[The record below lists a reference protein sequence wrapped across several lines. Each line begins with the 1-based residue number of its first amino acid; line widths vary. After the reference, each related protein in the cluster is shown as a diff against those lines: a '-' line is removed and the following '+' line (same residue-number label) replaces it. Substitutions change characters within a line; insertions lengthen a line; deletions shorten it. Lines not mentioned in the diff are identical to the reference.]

1 VNCRSDRKGDKWQV
15 TSGKCQVSRARCHA
29 FTLIEL
35 LTVIS
40 ILGIIAALT
49 VPALKEFGKADASV
63 GATQQ
68 LLRDVGRARQL
79 ALADRTTVY
88 MVFVPMNFFTN
99 TTWLGQLTPAQQ
111 SVASNLCDYQ
121 LTGYTFVAY
130 GALGDQPGNHQWH
143 YLTPWQNLPQGT
155 FIAPWKFNGAYS
167 PLPTPNPFTFYD
179 PANSPGT
186 FFNIYSFNYS
196 PIIPFPTETATNNNN
211 IFLPY
216 IAFNY
221 LGQLVQAFNA
231 FDQDYTGSGVDI
243 PLVRGSVMAAI
254 NPATKALQFGAPQII
269 ETPAGNGT
277 NITFNVLHIDPL
289 TGRATMLY
297 HQVQ

>member
-1 VNCRSDRKGDKWQV
+1 MSVDMTPSAKAASRSACRRSP
-15 TSGKCQVSRARCHA
+15 RAARVVRRHTGG

-49 VPALKEFGKADASV
+49 VPALKEFGKSDASV

-88 MVFVPMNFFTN
+88 MVFVPMSFWTN
-99 TTWLGQLTPAQQ
+99 TAWYNEFNKMTVPQQ
-111 SVASNLCDYQ
+111 MASSNLCDDQ
-121 LTGYTFVAY
+121 LSGYTFVAY

-143 YLTPWQNLPQGT
+143 YLAPWQNLPQGT
-155 FIAPWKFNGAYS
+155 FIAPWKFTQPSS
-167 PLPTPNPFTFYD
+167 PFVFSD
-179 PANSPGT
+179 PANSQSSFRINP
-186 FFNIYSFNYS
+186 FNYTNN
-196 PIIPFPTETATNNNN
+196 IPFPTETGTNGAW
-211 IFLPY
+211 LPY

-221 LGQLVQAFNA
+221 LGQLITAN
-231 FDQDYTGSGVDI
+231 DQDYAGNGVDI
-243 PLVRGSVMAAI
+243 PLVKGSVMAAI
-254 NPATKALQFGAPQII
+254 DPSTKALQFNPAQLL
-269 ETPAGNGT
+269 ETPPGNST